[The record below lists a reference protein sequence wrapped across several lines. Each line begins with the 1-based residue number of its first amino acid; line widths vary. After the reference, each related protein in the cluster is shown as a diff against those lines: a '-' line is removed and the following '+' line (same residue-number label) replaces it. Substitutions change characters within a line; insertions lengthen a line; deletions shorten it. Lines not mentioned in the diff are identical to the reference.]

1 MKLGDVLKARNG
13 KTIEVLNTDAEG
25 RLILADALAYAVDLK
40 PGHMVD
46 LATLTGA
53 CMVALGHDVAGLMT
67 NNDAWGQRVLAAASA
82 AGEKAW
88 QLPMFPHY
96 REMIK
101 SGVADMRNTGGS
113 RYAGAISA
121 AKLLEEFVG
130 DVPWAHLDIA
140 GPAWAEHEDATREG
154 GGTGCFVRTLVEL
167 ARTY

>member
-1 MKLGDVLKARNG
+1 
-13 KTIEVLNTDAEG
+13 
-25 RLILADALAYAVDLK
+25 
-40 PGHMVD
+40 
-46 LATLTGA
+46 
-53 CMVALGHDVAGLMT
+53 MVALGHDVAGLMT